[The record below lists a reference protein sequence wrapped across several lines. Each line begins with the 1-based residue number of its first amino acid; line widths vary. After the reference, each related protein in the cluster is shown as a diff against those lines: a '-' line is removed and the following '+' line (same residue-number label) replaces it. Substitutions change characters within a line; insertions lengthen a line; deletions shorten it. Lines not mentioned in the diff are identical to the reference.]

1 MRVALDIKN
10 LSKLKEPSTNDVI
23 IYDGKQ
29 WYVTTK
35 DDILKE
41 ANDLLLEC
49 KEELAKTKRENQEF
63 KQQTSKDI
71 LELTD
76 TVKKLLELKGE
87 NLWKTF
93 WNFCS

>member
-10 LSKLKEPSTNDVI
+10 MSKIKKTTVNDVI

-29 WYVTTK
+29 WYITTK
-35 DDILKE
+35 EEILKE
-41 ANDLLLEC
+41 ANGLLLEC

-71 LELTD
+71 LELTN

-87 NLWKTF
+87 NL
-93 WNFCS
+93 

>member
-10 LSKLKEPSTNDVI
+10 LSKLKEPSANDVI

-29 WYVTTK
+29 WYITTK

-71 LELTD
+71 LELTN

-87 NLWKTF
+87 NL
-93 WNFCS
+93 